1 MSIDHAQIV
10 LERCSA
16 LGAFSEE
23 QGQLTRRSF
32 TPAMRSAY
40 DQVTTWMRAAG
51 MVIHEDCIGNLVG
64 TYTANRSAARTLII
78 GSHLDTVRDAG
89 IFDGILGVM
98 IGLAIVERLHQAK
111 RRLPFAIEVVGFID
125 QEGLRFGSSFLGSRV
140 LAGSFDPA
148 ALLLRD
154 ETGMTVA
161 DAVRDFGGHPD
172 LIAEEARRRQ
182 TLLGYLEVHIEQ
194 DTHLEK
200 ANLPVG
206 VVSTIAGIS
215 RATLT
220 YNGVTSHAGTVPMD
234 QRHDAL
240 CGASEFVGAVE
251 SYAREIPGLV
261 ATVGELCVAPG
272 SRNVVP
278 GTATLSLDLRH
289 QDDQA
294 RLSAL
299 AHLHWRAGAIASER
313 GLSLRWDE
321 AQVQSGTTMADGL
334 RTRLSNAISAAGHT
348 PVELASGAC
357 HDASVMSGITDASV
371 LFVRCKGG
379 ISHNPAESVTAEDV
393 AVAIDVVE
401 RFINDLA
408 G

>member
-1 MSIDHAQIV
+1 MPVDHAHIV
-10 LERCSA
+10 LERCSR
-16 LGAFSEE
+16 LGAMSEE
-23 QGQLTRRSF
+23 EGRLTRRSF

-40 DQVTTWMRAAG
+40 DLVTGWMRAAG

-98 IGLAIVERLHQAK
+98 IGLAVVERLHQAK

-154 ETGMTVA
+154 DQGVSVA
-161 DAVRDFGGHPD
+161 DAVREFGGHPD
-172 LIAEEARRRQ
+172 LIVQEARRAQ

-194 DTHLEK
+194 GSQLERM
-200 ANLPVG
+200 NLPVG
-206 VVSTIAGIS
+206 VANTIAGIS

-220 YNGVTSHAGTVPMD
+220 FMGVTGHAGTMTMD

-251 SYAREIPGLV
+251 AYAREIPGLV

-272 SRNVVP
+272 ARNVVP

-321 AQVQSGTTMADGL
+321 AQVQAGTTMAPEL
-334 RTRLSNAISAAGHT
+334 RNRLATAIGAAGHT
-348 PVELASGAC
+348 PVEFPSGAC
-357 HDASVMSGITDASV
+357 HDASVMSGITDSAV

-379 ISHNPAESVTAEDV
+379 ISHNPAESVTLEDV
-393 AVAIDVVE
+393 AAAIEVVE
-401 RFINDLA
+401 RFINELA